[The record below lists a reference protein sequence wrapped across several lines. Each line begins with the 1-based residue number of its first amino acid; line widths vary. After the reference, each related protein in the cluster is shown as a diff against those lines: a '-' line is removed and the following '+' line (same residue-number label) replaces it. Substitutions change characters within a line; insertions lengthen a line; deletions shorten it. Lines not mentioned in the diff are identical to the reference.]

1 MHVLMIVYHY
11 WPQPAGGAER
21 QCRLLSQAL
30 VRAGVKVTVLTGRTA
45 RFQPPREED
54 RGVSIVRVPLAEMFL
69 RRPPVSQPSGK
80 ADGESGRDRRFLS
93 WLQSFAVKLLRAVNI
108 LMFIRGA
115 RQYALRTKSFD
126 LIHVHIAVWISGFA
140 AVLGRRL
147 GIPVLCKESTMP
159 CFPQSPPYVPWR
171 RHWDRLRS
179 SNRFIA
185 LHPAMADQLAD
196 RGIPRGRIAV
206 IPNGVEMPDWSKR
219 CENPGRIL
227 FVGNLTQGL
236 ADKGLDT
243 LMAAWA
249 EVSRHLPGIRL
260 ILAGGGDPE
269 EVRQMA
275 RSSGGLASVDFPGFV
290 QNPATLYSE
299 AALLVVPSRREGLS
313 NVLLEAQA
321 WGIPAV
327 ATDIPGNRAVVTNGE
342 NGLLV
347 PAGEAQAM
355 AMAVVRVMTDH
366 ELRIR
371 MGQAA
376 RARIAADFEIGRI
389 AQLVRKLYVQILEN
403 KM

>member
-1 MHVLMIVYHY
+1 
-11 WPQPAGGAER
+11 
-21 QCRLLSQAL
+21 
-30 VRAGVKVTVLTGRTA
+30 
-45 RFQPPREED
+45 
-54 RGVSIVRVPLAEMFL
+54 
-69 RRPPVSQPSGK
+69 
-80 ADGESGRDRRFLS
+80 
-93 WLQSFAVKLLRAVNI
+93 
-108 LMFIRGA
+108 
-115 RQYALRTKSFD
+115 
-126 LIHVHIAVWISGFA
+126 
-140 AVLGRRL
+140 
-147 GIPVLCKESTMP
+147 MP
-159 CFPQSPPYVPWR
+159 CFPKSPPYVPWR

-389 AQLVRKLYVQILEN
+389 AQRMQELYAKVVEEVP
-403 KM
+403 